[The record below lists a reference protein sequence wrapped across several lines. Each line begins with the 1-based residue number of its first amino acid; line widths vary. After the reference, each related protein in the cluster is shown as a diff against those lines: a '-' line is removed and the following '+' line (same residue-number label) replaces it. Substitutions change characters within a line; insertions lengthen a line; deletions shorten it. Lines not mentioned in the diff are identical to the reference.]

1 MKKNLEN
8 LANIDKAMEKA
19 SMKTTA
25 NMENK
30 ENKDNDNLETKKKLI
45 SIPTEWDLLMKNKNK
60 PASVN
65 NYIIMAIKERME
77 KDGLI

>member
-8 LANIDKAMEKA
+8 LSNIDKAMEKA

-25 NMENK
+25 NM

>member
-25 NMENK
+25 NM